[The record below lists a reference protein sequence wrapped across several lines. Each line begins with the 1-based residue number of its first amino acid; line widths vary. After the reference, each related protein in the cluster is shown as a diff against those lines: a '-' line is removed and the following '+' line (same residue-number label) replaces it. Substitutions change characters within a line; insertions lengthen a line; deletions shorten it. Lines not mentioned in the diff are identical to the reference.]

1 MKTILDLLIITGIVV
16 FIVDISGAV
25 ESLKTGIKRIFTKG
39 KMSSSDFSLKP
50 LDCSLCMTF
59 WIGLIYLLIMD
70 KFTLPYIGYVCA
82 LSAMVEVFN
91 NVFHLVKDTCTTVI
105 NLMFRIID
113 WLNKTK

>member
-1 MKTILDLLIITGIVV
+1 MKTLLDLLIITGIIV
-16 FIVDISGAV
+16 FITDITDFPSSVKKAI
-25 ESLKTGIKRIFTKG
+25 SYITTKG
-39 KMSSSDFSLKP
+39 KIVKDEYRIHLI
-50 LDCSLCMTF
+50 DCSLCQVF